1 MADNVAD
8 DDREEETV
16 TKGQGGKQNKD
27 LDTVTDFVESREM
40 DASTAQR
47 AMAAILDAP
56 ADAGEARDEAREREL
71 AAVAIEQ
78 ADVLVVMR
86 EFELGKEE
94 AERALRENSGGL
106 VAALTAL
113 MSC

>member
-1 MADNVAD
+1 MADNAGD
-8 DDREEETV
+8 DDHEEETV
-16 TKGQGGKQNKD
+16 RGQGGKQNKD

-56 ADAGEARDEAREREL
+56 ADAVEARDEAREREL

-78 ADVLVVMR
+78 SDVLVVMR
-86 EFELGKEE
+86 EFELSKEE
-94 AERALRENSGGL
+94 AERALRENSGNL
-106 VAALTAL
+106 VTALTAL
-113 MSC
+113 VNC

>member
-1 MADNVAD
+1 MAAD
-8 DDREEETV
+8 PEDEPEETTAV
-16 TKGQGGKQNKD
+16 KGLGGKQNKD

-56 ADAGEARDEAREREL
+56 ADAVEARDEAREREL
-71 AAVAIEQ
+71 AAVAIDQ

-86 EFELGKEE
+86 EFEMGKEE
-94 AERALRENSGGL
+94 AERALRENSGNL

-113 MSC
+113 VSC